1 MPQKRKKI
9 ICKFNPLPK
18 KNNRRQSWHLLLH
31 DCTTGGENHGK
42 AKRIGFDILIM
53 YNRRESAGRRSR
65 KVSTL
70 QAIKTEKRK
79 KAPIGID
86 YFLSVCYSTGGK
98 PHSFKFYFI
107 FRRLAVLFTS
117 FSETGLSI
125 GFHISCPCI
134 LTFDE
139 SSYWCTMTFIFD
151 WFFPQWYLFRNCLV
165 KKINCW

>member
-1 MPQKRKKI
+1 MPQKRKKN

-18 KNNRRQSWHLLLH
+18 KKTTTGGSPDTCCYN

-98 PHSFKFYFI
+98 AP
-107 FRRLAVLFTS
+107 
-117 FSETGLSI
+117 
-125 GFHISCPCI
+125 
-134 LTFDE
+134 
-139 SSYWCTMTFIFD
+139 
-151 WFFPQWYLFRNCLV
+151 LV
-165 KKINCW
+165 